1 MHTFSLKIH
10 WKFKNFVFFGD
21 VFLMIMELSAQVLP
35 PFFMRSCLLIV
46 LLEGDLIAGRVW
58 RNSPDGG
65 LPLPFCFFMGTW
77 LQVGSEGILLRMAF
91 PFCFVFARGT
101 WLWNYFALHWN
112 MFSHWLK
119 NFVPNLYDIT
129 LRAKRRQFSIILL
142 YKHKNEHII
151 WKPE

>member
-1 MHTFSLKIH
+1 MHKYCYYAGSKDFGSTVINSLVHTFSLKIH
-10 WKFKNFVFFGD
+10 WKFKNFVLFWWCFSHDYGIIRTG
-21 VFLMIMELSAQVLP
+21 LT
-35 PFFMRSCLLIV
+35 PFFHRSCLLIV
-46 LLEGDLIAGRVW
+46 LLEGDLITGRVW

-112 MFSHWLK
+112 MFPIGYK
-119 NFVPNLYDIT
+119 
-129 LRAKRRQFSIILL
+129 ILFL
-142 YKHKNEHII
+142 ICMI
-151 WKPE
+151 